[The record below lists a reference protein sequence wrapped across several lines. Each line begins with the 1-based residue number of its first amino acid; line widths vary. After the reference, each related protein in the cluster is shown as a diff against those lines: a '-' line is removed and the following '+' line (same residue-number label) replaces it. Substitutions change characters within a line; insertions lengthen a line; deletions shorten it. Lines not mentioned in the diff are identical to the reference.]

1 MVYWV
6 YLFSKTKLSWICW
19 LLPSNS
25 KGLHGVLGVS
35 VLEHEALLD
44 LLVDPLKLLKVGLEL
59 INSLFILPQP
69 AQLLLKAALHAHANS
84 GDGVHLPLDPG
95 SHLVGLLSELP
106 PQGLVVL
113 LLLRL
118 VLQGLVP
125 LRDESLHL
133 IPLALNILA
142 GQVSVWVD
150 GGAGDVILLG
160 KLLTVVDEGDD
171 RGEFLV
177 RLTKGGLELR
187 MRVNQALDLLKS
199 VDNEHVDQVLAGSVQ
214 PVVEGSGAL
223 GELQVERVHALQN
236 LFGLIH
242 ALPALLGECAK
253 AIPLVTNGLAS
264 AIHLSRLPVVQSVE
278 LLGNG
283 SNLLDAVL
291 VGGQVG
297 FESFVLLL
305 HRLQLEDLAV
315 LVVLRAE
322 HLLLAR
328 SPCQDKKR
336 IPCLVD
342 VSLVLEL
349 LGQVLKPLKAHKLG
363 QQPLLES
370 LLTGEETEP
379 GALDVGDQLAL
390 SWHVG
395 RPVGE
400 PQLGLEGVEVGLQ
413 LRLLFHPG
421 RLVLP
426 PVLPVLLQLLLD
438 RNKRVAA
445 LSGFEPWQGP
455 PDPLKEVTGE
465 PLVFFHQPLVV
476 LVHLQHLADP
486 VGGHLSLLGSLE
498 GVVVA

>member
-1 MVYWV
+1 MPMAATA
-6 YLFSKTKLSWICW
+6 SICLSIQGPTW
-19 LLPSNS
+19 L
-25 KGLHGVLGVS
+25 
-35 VLEHEALLD
+35 D
-44 LLVDPLKLLKVGLEL
+44 
-59 INSLFILPQP
+59 F
-69 AQLLLKAALHAHANS
+69 
-84 GDGVHLPLDPG
+84 
-95 SHLVGLLSELP
+95 SELP

-113 LLLRL
+113 LLLQL

-133 IPLALNILA
+133 IPLALNVLA
-142 GQVSVWVD
+142 GQVSVWID

-171 RGEFLV
+171 RGELLV
-177 RLTKGGLELR
+177 RLTKGGLKLR
-187 MRVNQALDLLKS
+187 VRVNQALDLLKS
-199 VDNEHVDQVLAGSVQ
+199 VDDEHVDQVLAGAVQ

-223 GELQVERVHALQN
+223 SELQVKRVHTLQN
-236 LFGLIH
+236 LLGLIH
-242 ALPALLGECAK
+242 ALPALLGECTK
-253 AIPLVTNGLAS
+253 AVPLVTNGLAS
-264 AIHLSRLPVVQSVE
+264 AIHLSRVPVVQSVE

-283 SNLLDAVL
+283 SNLLDTVL

-315 LVVLRAE
+315 LVVLRTE

-328 SPCQDKKR
+328 S
-336 IPCLVD
+336 PCLVD

-349 LGQVLKPLKAHKLG
+349 LGQVLEPLKAHKLG

-413 LRLLFHPG
+413 LRLLLHPG

-455 PDPLKEVTGE
+455 P
-465 PLVFFHQPLVV
+465 
-476 LVHLQHLADP
+476 
-486 VGGHLSLLGSLE
+486 GSLSTPCRSCWRPSQPAWRP
-498 GVVVA
+498 GRRGSSMTH